1 MIMGA
6 DIHMRLIRKS
16 TGFVVLDDLYDGR
29 CLEWFDNL
37 TGRGYN
43 EVYSKL
49 SWRFGL
55 PDCITEGEDFEI
67 YQNPH
72 DYGGYNFQWIPAK
85 EYIDWYEKYR
95 PYLDAGYLTEW
106 ENWAYEHSRYD
117 PFKHE
122 IRHYLAD
129 GDREENYIFRE
140 FIDKGCPDIHVY
152 KQIISLPYENIEDCI
167 IYMWLDH

>member
-1 MIMGA
+1 MGI
-6 DIHMRLIRKS
+6 DIHMSLVKKS
-16 TGFVVLDDLYDGR
+16 TGFVIFDNLYDGR
-29 CLEWFDNL
+29 NSEWFNNL
-37 TGRGYN
+37 IGRGYD

-49 SWRFGL
+49 SWNVGC
-55 PDCITEGEDFEI
+55 PDCITEGEGYEAWCK
-67 YQNPH
+67 PAE
-72 DYGGYNFQWIPAK
+72 YGGYGFQWIPAK

-106 ENWAYEHSRYD
+106 ENWAYEHNRYD

-129 GDREENYIFRE
+129 GDRKENYIFRE

-152 KQIISLPYENIEDCI
+152 KQIIPIPYENIEDCI